1 MEARHMQN
9 DRLALHL
16 AVLAAI
22 AVVIAIGAVLAI
34 SFQKLSMPQAALLA
48 PLALTAAGAGASAV
62 LILIDDQTD
71 ESIEL
76 NSHWGGL
83 GGGLGGWSLSRPAAL
98 SLIMLLAVLAMLAI
112 AATKAPAPDTGGT
125 ATAPPKTSPP

>member
-62 LILIDDQTD
+62 LMLIDDQTD

-83 GGGLGGWSLSRPAAL
+83 GGGPAAL

>member
-1 MEARHMQN
+1 MQN
-9 DRLALHL
+9 GFALHL

-22 AVVIAIGAVLAI
+22 AVVIAVGAMLAI

-48 PLALTAAGAGASAV
+48 PLALIAAGAGASAV
-62 LILIDDQTD
+62 LMLIDDQTD

-112 AATKAPAPDTGGT
+112 AATHAPPPAETA
-125 ATAPPKTSPP
+125 ATAPPKTAPL

>member
-62 LILIDDQTD
+62 LMLIDDQTD

-83 GGGLGGWSLSRPAAL
+83 GGGLAAL